1 MGMAE
6 EDSSQEKTE
15 EPTERKIQKSKEDG
29 QTARSKELN
38 TTAIL
43 LFGALGLVAFGSYM
57 SEKIH
62 HIARSN
68 LSVERAAIFD
78 TNTMFS
84 HMSSSMWEAIEALVP
99 WFILVLIAAF
109 LSPLGVG
116 GWLFSTK
123 ALAPKMSRIS
133 PLAGFKRMFSA
144 NSLVELLKAWA
155 KVLVVGTSAYFII
168 EFYFQ
173 DAMALQNAAVR
184 PAIKRSVEIVL
195 WAAVILCAS
204 TLIIA
209 MIDVPWQ
216 IYSHTKKLR
225 MSLQEVKDE
234 FKDTE
239 GKPEVKGRI
248 RQMQRE
254 AAQRRMMGAVPDAD
268 VVITNPTHYAVA
280 LKYTGG
286 AGAPI
291 VVAKGI
297 EETAFKI
304 REIAKENNVPQMQ
317 AAPLARAIYVHTRI
331 DDEIPEGLFV
341 AVAQVLAYIYQID
354 QYAKGQGAKPDHRPT
369 MPIPKDLRV
378 DPKAE

>member
-1 MGMAE
+1 MAE
-6 EDSSQEKTE
+6 QDSSQEKTE
-15 EPTERKIQKSKEDG
+15 EPTDRRIQKSKDDG

-57 SEKIH
+57 ADKIY
-62 HIARSN
+62 HIARFN
-68 LSVERAAIFD
+68 LDVERSALFD
-78 TNTMFS
+78 TSTMFS
-84 HMSSSMWEAIEALVP
+84 HMSASMWEAITALAP
-99 WFILVLIAAF
+99 WFLLVLIAAF

-123 ALAPKMSRIS
+123 ALAPKMSRLS
-133 PLAGFKRMFSA
+133 PLAGIKRMFSA
-144 NSLVELLKAWA
+144 NSLVELIKAWG
-155 KVLVVGTSAYFII
+155 KVLVVGTCAYFVIK
-168 EFYFQ
+168 FYFQ
-173 DAMALQNAAVR
+173 DAMDLQSAALR
-184 PAIKRSVEIVL
+184 PAIKRAAEIVL

-225 MSLQEVKDE
+225 MSLQEIKDE

-248 RQMQRE
+248 RQLQRE

-291 VVAKGI
+291 LVAKGI
-297 EETAFKI
+297 EESALKI
-304 REIAKENNVPQMQ
+304 REIAKENNVPQME
-317 AAPLARAIYVHTRI
+317 AAPLARAIYTHTRI
-331 DDEIPEGLFV
+331 DDEIPEGLYI
-341 AVAQVLAYIYQID
+341 AVAQVLAYIFQVD
-354 QYAKGQGAKPDHRPT
+354 QYAKGQGPKPDHRPN
-369 MPIPKDLRV
+369 MPIPADLRV
-378 DPKAE
+378 DPKED

>member
-1 MGMAE
+1 M
-6 EDSSQEKTE
+6 
-15 EPTERKIQKSKEDG
+15 
-29 QTARSKELN
+29 
-38 TTAIL
+38 
-43 LFGALGLVAFGSYM
+43 
-57 SEKIH
+57 
-62 HIARSN
+62 
-68 LSVERAAIFD
+68 
-78 TNTMFS
+78 
-84 HMSSSMWEAIEALVP
+84 
-99 WFILVLIAAF
+99 
-109 LSPLGVG
+109 
-116 GWLFSTK
+116 
-123 ALAPKMSRIS
+123 
-133 PLAGFKRMFSA
+133 
-144 NSLVELLKAWA
+144 
-155 KVLVVGTSAYFII
+155 
-168 EFYFQ
+168 
-173 DAMALQNAAVR
+173 
-184 PAIKRSVEIVL
+184 
-195 WAAVILCAS
+195 
-204 TLIIA
+204 
-209 MIDVPWQ
+209 
-216 IYSHTKKLR
+216 R

-369 MPIPKDLRV
+369 MPIPQDLRV

>member
-1 MGMAE
+1 V
-6 EDSSQEKTE
+6 
-15 EPTERKIQKSKEDG
+15 I
-29 QTARSKELN
+29 
-38 TTAIL
+38 
-43 LFGALGLVAFGSYM
+43 
-57 SEKIH
+57 
-62 HIARSN
+62 
-68 LSVERAAIFD
+68 
-78 TNTMFS
+78 
-84 HMSSSMWEAIEALVP
+84 
-99 WFILVLIAAF
+99 IAAF

-123 ALAPKMSRIS
+123 ALAPKMNRIS
-133 PLAGFKRMFSA
+133 PLAGIKRMFSA
-144 NSLVELLKAWA
+144 NSLVELFKAWG
-155 KVLVVGTSAYFII
+155 KVLVVGTCAFFVIK
-168 EFYFQ
+168 FYFQ
-173 DAMALQNAAVR
+173 DAMDLQNAPVR
-184 PAIKRSVEIVL
+184 PAIKRATEIVL

-209 MIDVPWQ
+209 IIDVPWQ

-225 MSLQEVKDE
+225 MSLQEIKDE

-286 AGAPI
+286 AGAPV

-297 EETAFKI
+297 EETALKI
-304 REIAKENNVPQMQ
+304 REIAKENNVPQME
-317 AAPLARAIYVHTRI
+317 APPLARAIYTHTRI

-341 AVAQVLAYIYQID
+341 AVAQVLAYIFQVD
-354 QYAKGQGAKPDHRPT
+354 QHAKGQGPKPDHRPN
-369 MPIPKDLRV
+369 MPIPADLRV
-378 DPKAE
+378 DPKKD

>member
-1 MGMAE
+1 MAE

-15 EPTERKIQKSKEDG
+15 EPTERRLQKSKDDG

-43 LFGALGLVAFGSYM
+43 LFGALGLVAFGNYM
-57 SEKIH
+57 SDKIYN
-62 HIARSN
+62 IARYN
-68 LSVERAAIFD
+68 LDVQREALFD
-78 TNTMFS
+78 TSTMFK
-84 HMSSSMWEAIEALVP
+84 HMSESMWEAMAALAP
-99 WFILVLIAAF
+99 WLGLVLFAAF

-123 ALAPKMSRIS
+123 ALAPKMSRLS
-133 PLAGFKRMFSA
+133 PLAGIKRMFSA
-144 NSLVELLKAWA
+144 NSLVELFKAWA
-155 KVLVVGTSAYFII
+155 KVLVVGTVAYFVI
-168 EFYFQ
+168 EYYFQ
-173 DAMALQNAAVR
+173 DAMDLQRAPVR
-184 PAIKRSVEIVL
+184 PAIKRSAEIVL

-209 MIDVPWQ
+209 MVDVPWQ

-248 RQMQRE
+248 RQLQRE

-297 EETAFKI
+297 EETALKI
-304 REIAKENNVPQMQ
+304 REIAKENNVPQME
-317 AAPLARAIYVHTRI
+317 APPLARAIYTHTRI
-331 DDEIPEGLFV
+331 DDEIPEGLYT
-341 AVAQVLAYIYQID
+341 AVAQVLAYIFQVD
-354 QYAKGQGAKPDHRPT
+354 QHAKGQGPKPERRPD
-369 MPIPKDLRV
+369 MPIPADLRV
-378 DPKAE
+378 AANAE

>member
-1 MGMAE
+1 MAD

-15 EPTERKIQKSKEDG
+15 EPTERKIQKSKDDG

-38 TTAIL
+38 TSAIL

-57 SEKIH
+57 SDKDYN
-62 HIARSN
+62 IARFN
-68 LSVERAAIFD
+68 LDVERAALFD
-78 TNTMFS
+78 TSYMFS
-84 HMSSSMWEAIEALVP
+84 HMSESMWEAVSALVP

-123 ALAPKMSRIS
+123 ALAPKMSRLS
-133 PLAGFKRMFSA
+133 PLAGLKRMFSA
-144 NSLVELLKAWA
+144 NSLVELFKAWG
-155 KVLVVGTSAYFII
+155 KVLVVGTCAYFVIA
-168 EFYFQ
+168 FYFQ
-173 DAMALQNAAVR
+173 DAMNLQSAAVR
-184 PAIKRSVEIVL
+184 PAIKRSTEIVL

-204 TLIIA
+204 SLIFA

-225 MSLQEVKDE
+225 MSLQEIKDE

-280 LKYTGG
+280 LKYSGG
-286 AGAPI
+286 TGAPV

-297 EETAFKI
+297 EETALKI
-304 REIAKENNVPQMQ
+304 REIAKEHNVPQME
-317 AAPLARAIYVHTRI
+317 APPLARAIYAHTRI
-331 DDEIPEGLFV
+331 DEEIPEGLFV
-341 AVAQVLAYIYQID
+341 AVAQVLAYIYQVD
-354 QYAKGQGAKPDHRPT
+354 QYAKGKGAKPERRPA
-369 MPIPKDLRV
+369 MPIPQDLRV
-378 DPKAE
+378 DANNT

>member
-369 MPIPKDLRV
+369 MPIPQDLRV

>member
-57 SEKIH
+57 SDKIY

-84 HMSSSMWEAIEALVP
+84 HMSSSMWEAVEALVP

-168 EFYFQ
+168 DFYFQ

-331 DDEIPEGLFV
+331 DEEIPEGLFV

-369 MPIPKDLRV
+369 MPIPQDLRV

>member
-1 MGMAE
+1 MAE

-15 EPTERKIQKSKEDG
+15 EPTERKIQKSKDDG

-57 SEKIH
+57 GDKMY
-62 HIARSN
+62 HIARFN
-68 LSVERAAIFD
+68 LDVERAALFD
-78 TNTMFS
+78 SNYMFS
-84 HMSSSMWEAIEALVP
+84 HLSESMWEAIAALFP

-116 GWLFSTK
+116 GWLFSAK
-123 ALAPKMSRIS
+123 SLAPKLSRID
-133 PLAGFKRMFSA
+133 PLAGFKRMFSM
-144 NSLVELLKAWA
+144 NSLVELIKAWA
-155 KVLVVGTSAYFII
+155 KVLVVGAVAYFVIAY
-168 EFYFQ
+168 YFH
-173 DAMALQNAAVR
+173 DALALQNAPVR
-184 PAIKRSVEIVL
+184 PAIKRSSEIVL
-195 WAAVILCAS
+195 WSAVILCAS

-209 MIDVPWQ
+209 MVDVPWQ
-216 IYSHTKKLR
+216 LYSHNKKLR

-248 RQMQRE
+248 RQLQRE

-268 VVITNPTHYAVA
+268 VIITNPTHYAVA
-280 LKYTGG
+280 LKYAGGGG
-286 AGAPI
+286 APV

-297 EETAFKI
+297 EQTALKI
-304 REIAKENNVPQMQ
+304 REIAKAHNVPQME
-317 AAPLARAIYVHTRI
+317 APPLARAIYTHTRI
-331 DDEIPEGLFV
+331 DDEIPEGLYV
-341 AVAQVLAYIYQID
+341 AVAQVLAYIYQVD
-354 QYAKGQGAKPDHRPT
+354 QFAKGQGPKPERRPD

-378 DPKAE
+378 EPDKT

>member
-1 MGMAE
+1 
-6 EDSSQEKTE
+6 
-15 EPTERKIQKSKEDG
+15 
-29 QTARSKELN
+29 
-38 TTAIL
+38 
-43 LFGALGLVAFGSYM
+43 M
-57 SEKIH
+57 S
-62 HIARSN
+62 A
-68 LSVERAAIFD
+68 
-78 TNTMFS
+78 
-84 HMSSSMWEAIEALVP
+84 SMWEAVSALVP

-133 PLAGFKRMFSA
+133 PLAGIKRMFSA
-144 NSLVELLKAWA
+144 NSLVELFKAWG
-155 KVLVVGTSAYFII
+155 KVLVVGTCAYFVI

-173 DAMALQNAAVR
+173 DAMDLQSAPVR
-184 PAIKRSVEIVL
+184 PAIKRSVDIVL

-225 MSLQEVKDE
+225 MSLQEIKDE

-286 AGAPI
+286 NGAPI

-297 EETAFKI
+297 EETALKI
-304 REIAKENNVPQMQ
+304 REIAKEHNVPQME
-317 AAPLARAIYVHTRI
+317 APPLARAIYAHTRI
-331 DDEIPEGLFV
+331 DEEIPEGLYV
-341 AVAQVLAYIYQID
+341 AVAQVLAYIYQVD
-354 QYAKGQGAKPDHRPT
+354 QYAKGQGTKPERRPA

-378 DPKAE
+378 DPNADKK

>member
-1 MGMAE
+1 MAE

-15 EPTERKIQKSKEDG
+15 EPTERRIQKSKDDG

-38 TTAIL
+38 TSAIL
-43 LFGALGLVAFGSYM
+43 LFGALGLVAFGSWM
-57 SEKIH
+57 SERIY

-68 LSVERAAIFD
+68 LDVERAALFD
-78 TNTMFS
+78 TATMFS
-84 HMSSSMWEAIEALVP
+84 HMSASMWEAMMALAP
-99 WFILVLIAAF
+99 WLGLVLIAAF

-123 ALAPKMSRIS
+123 ALAPKMSRMS
-133 PLAGFKRMFSA
+133 PLAGIKRMFSA
-144 NSLVELLKAWA
+144 NSLVELFKAWA
-155 KVLVVGTSAYFII
+155 KVLVVGTCAFFVIKY
-168 EFYFQ
+168 YFQ
-173 DAMALQNAAVR
+173 GAMDLQSAAVR
-184 PAIKRSVEIVL
+184 PAIKRSAEIVL

-225 MSLQEVKDE
+225 MSLQEIKDE

-248 RQMQRE
+248 RQLQRE

-280 LKYTGG
+280 LKYAG

-297 EETAFKI
+297 EETALKI
-304 REIAKENNVPQMQ
+304 REIAKENNVPQME
-317 AAPLARAIYVHTRI
+317 APPLARAIYAHTRI
-331 DDEIPEGLFV
+331 DDEIPEGLYI
-341 AVAQVLAYIYQID
+341 AVAQVLAYIYQVD
-354 QYAKGQGAKPDHRPT
+354 QYAKGQGAKPDRRPDL
-369 MPIPKDLRV
+369 PIPADLRV
-378 DPKAE
+378 DTNTDQSF

>member
-1 MGMAE
+1 MAD

-15 EPTERKIQKSKEDG
+15 EPTERKIQKSKDDG

-38 TTAIL
+38 TSAIL

-57 SEKIH
+57 SDKVYN
-62 HIARSN
+62 IARLN
-68 LSVERAAIFD
+68 LDVERAALFD
-78 TNTMFS
+78 TSYMFS
-84 HMSSSMWEAIEALVP
+84 HMSESMWEAVSALVP

-123 ALAPKMSRIS
+123 ALAPKMSRLS
-133 PLAGFKRMFSA
+133 PLAGLKRMFSA
-144 NSLVELLKAWA
+144 NSLVELFKAWG
-155 KVLVVGTSAYFII
+155 KVLVVGTCAYFVIA
-168 EFYFQ
+168 FYFQ
-173 DAMALQNAAVR
+173 DAMNLQSAAVR
-184 PAIKRSVEIVL
+184 PAIKRSTEIVL

-225 MSLQEVKDE
+225 MSLQEIKDE

-280 LKYTGG
+280 LKYSGG
-286 AGAPI
+286 TGAPV

-297 EETAFKI
+297 EETALKI
-304 REIAKENNVPQMQ
+304 REIAKEHNVPQME
-317 AAPLARAIYVHTRI
+317 APPLARAIYAHTRI
-331 DDEIPEGLFV
+331 DEEIPEGLFV
-341 AVAQVLAYIYQID
+341 AVAQVLAYIYQVD
-354 QYAKGQGAKPDHRPT
+354 QYAKGKGAKPERRPA
-369 MPIPKDLRV
+369 MPIPQDLRV
-378 DPKAE
+378 DANNT